1 MADIEKQID
10 DLCESKDL
18 NGDYMIEFIER
29 NPHIYAFRT
38 KSVPDYLKV
47 GYTDRPVSVRLKDW
61 GTKYEEIEPVGKWLA
76 KVKSEKVPENE
87 LGVYFMDHA
96 VHEFIKRIGPHYDGD
111 VNDRHLPYDSK
122 NWESDYPELYF
133 SEEFF
138 QNAKWE
144 DVEAA

>member
-29 NPHIYAFRT
+29 NPHISAFRT

-87 LGVYFMDHA
+87 RYSTHDNSS
-96 VHEFIKRIGPHYDGD
+96 KRAPQFDEADFSSLEAKLPEWIEETLKKAREKK
-111 VNDRHLPYDSK
+111 NDK
-122 NWESDYPELYF
+122 N
-133 SEEFF
+133 
-138 QNAKWE
+138 
-144 DVEAA
+144 